1 MKILTAIDAALN
13 KVEGA
18 LLVTLLSVMV
28 ALSFLQVVLRNVLGE
43 GILWADVLL
52 RHLVLW
58 IAFLG
63 ASLAVSHQRH
73 ISIDALTRLMPT
85 RWKLVVRA
93 ATNLF
98 AAALCF
104 VLFDASRL
112 FLEYEIE
119 DGRIL
124 FLDIPEWYSQL
135 IIPLGFALLTA
146 HFLVRTGLTARDA
159 VRGTSA

>member
-1 MKILTAIDAALN
+1 MKVLTAIDVALN
-13 KVEGA
+13 RVEGA
-18 LLVTLLSVMV
+18 LLVALLSVMV
-28 ALSFLQVVLRNVLGE
+28 LLSFLQVVLRNVLGE

-73 ISIDALTRLMPT
+73 ISIDALTRSMPA
-85 RWKLVVRA
+85 RWQLVVRA
-93 ATNLF
+93 GTNLF

-104 VLFDASRL
+104 ILFDASRS
-112 FLEYEIE
+112 FLVYEIE

-124 FLDIPEWYSQL
+124 FFDIPEWYSQL
-135 IIPLGFALLTA
+135 IIPVGFALLSV
-146 HFLVRTGLTARDA
+146 HFLVRLGLTARDA
-159 VRGTSA
+159 LRGTTA